1 MSVAKRSMLF
11 AAFALL
17 MLPVTLPRAAE
28 VEAGSE
34 ELPADLPP
42 EVRERIEAFRRL
54 DWVSG
59 PTTVDVAGNSKL
71 EVPEGYVFLDAPNTT
86 RYLELNQNLGDGTEV
101 MIAPES
107 REWEAYLSF
116 ADEGYVKD
124 DEKIDAAELLEAL
137 QEGAEAGNKERARRG
152 WSQLHVIDWAVPPAY
167 NPVNQR
173 LEWATLLESEGG
185 RSANFSTKVLS
196 RRGHTSVILVSA
208 PEALDAARPQLEAV
222 LGGYTFVEGERY
234 SDFVPG
240 DRVAT
245 YGLAALVL
253 GGAAA
258 VASKKGLWA
267 VIGAFIISKIKLLI
281 GALVALG
288 ALLRKFLFGKKP
300 SDVT

>member
-1 MSVAKRSMLF
+1 MWVA
-11 AAFALL
+11 ACVLL
-17 MLPVTLPRAAE
+17 MLPVTFPRAAD
-28 VEAGSE
+28 VEAAAD

-42 EVRERIEAFRRL
+42 EVRERIQAFRSL

-71 EVPEGYVFLDAPNTT
+71 EVPEGYVFLDAANTT
-86 RYLELNQNLGDGTEV
+86 RYLELNQNLGDGSEV

-107 REWEAYLSF
+107 RDWEAYLSF

-124 DEKIDAAELLEAL
+124 DEKIDAPELLEAL
-137 QEGAEAGNKERARRG
+137 QQGAEAGNRERVRRG
-152 WSQLHVIDWAVPPAY
+152 WSELHVIDWAVPPAY
-167 NPVNQR
+167 NPTNQR

-185 RSANFSTKVLS
+185 RTANFSTKVLS

-208 PEALDAARPQLEAV
+208 PEGLAAARPQLDTV
-222 LGGYTFVEGERY
+222 LGGFSFVEGERY
-234 SDFVPG
+234 ADFVPG
-240 DRVAT
+240 DKVAT

-281 GALVALG
+281 AALVAVG
-288 ALLRKFLFGKKP
+288 ALLRKFIFGKKP
-300 SDVT
+300 SDVI